1 MPNRNKGKPDGETND
16 LIPMVQELA
25 NTIRS
30 PQGATMQ
37 QTKEKMGDLYRNQ
50 DFERFQSR
58 RWKEGDVYAPHDL
71 SWEEMQ
77 KWRKRGQVPV
87 DAFDA
92 LGINPLHEYKVAT
105 RLGWQPCG

>member
-1 MPNRNKGKPDGETND
+1 MPNANKEKPGGDTNH
-16 LIPMVQELA
+16 LMPMAQELA
-25 NTIRS
+25 STMR
-30 PQGATMQ
+30 PQGVTMQ
-37 QTKEKMGDLYRNQ
+37 QTKDKMGDLYRNQ

-58 RWKEGDVYAPHDL
+58 KWKEGDIYAPHDL

-77 KWRKRGQVPV
+77 KWKKRAQVPV